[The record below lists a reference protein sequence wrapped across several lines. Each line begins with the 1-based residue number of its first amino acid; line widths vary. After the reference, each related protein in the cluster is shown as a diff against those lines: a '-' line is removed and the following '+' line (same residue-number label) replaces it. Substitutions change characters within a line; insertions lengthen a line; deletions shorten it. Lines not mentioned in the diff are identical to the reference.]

1 MCPQDK
7 CKLKAPKEGD
17 SQTNIMS
24 KMTFHWCSHYYMWTV
39 HNKHDY
45 EMIKTGKYKTVD
57 TKTQN
62 EGEKGQVKHFVGS
75 LHTILTNIR

>member
-1 MCPQDK
+1 
-7 CKLKAPKEGD
+7 
-17 SQTNIMS
+17 
-24 KMTFHWCSHYYMWTV
+24 MWTV